1 VPRSAAWLSSGTR
14 RLRGDQRYQLSFS
27 VLLAALVPNLFA
39 VGAPILAFVI
49 TFGLIKWMLSSGRV
63 RLALDHPNAR
73 SLHTS
78 PIPRTGGLAIISA
91 ALLAGGLVA
100 PQPASLLACAAGLAL
115 VSFLDDSRGL
125 AVTWRLT
132 AHLAIA
138 TVFVWMNISG
148 SPLYLLGLFVLALVW
163 MTNLYNFMDGSDG
176 LAGGMTVIGFGSY
189 AVAGWLSGDSA
200 LAWLTASIAA
210 SALAFLYFNFHPA
223 RIFLGDAGS
232 IPLGFLAAAIGL
244 LGWKWRGWPAWF
256 PFLVFSPF
264 IVDASVTLVRRFLR
278 GEKVW
283 QAHRS
288 HYYQRL
294 VQIGWGHRK
303 TALAEYVLMLA
314 AGVCAVWGIGR
325 ALTEQIILLGVWVV
339 IYVGLAVLTDRSCR
353 NQERQAVISES

>member
-1 VPRSAAWLSSGTR
+1 
-14 RLRGDQRYQLSFS
+14 
-27 VLLAALVPNLFA
+27 LVPNFFA
-39 VGAPILAFVI
+39 VGAPIFAFVV
-49 TFGLIKWMLSSGRV
+49 TFGLINWMLSSGRV

-73 SLHTS
+73 SLHKS

-91 ALLAGGLVA
+91 ALLAGGFVA
-100 PQPASLLACAAGLAL
+100 PHPASLFACAAGLTL
-115 VSFLDDSRGL
+115 VSFLDDARGL

-138 TVFVWMNISG
+138 IVFVWMNISG
-148 SPLYLLGLFVLALVW
+148 SALHLLGLFVLALVW

-189 AVAGWLSGDSA
+189 AVAGCLSGDSA

-232 IPLGFLAAAIGL
+232 VPLGFLAAAIGL
-244 LGWKWRGWPAWF
+244 LGWKQTGWPAWF
-256 PFLVFSPF
+256 PLLVFSPF
-264 IVDASVTLVRRFLR
+264 IVDASVTLVRRLLR

-294 VQIGWGHRK
+294 VRMGWGHRK
-303 TALAEYVLMLA
+303 TALAEYALMLT
-314 AGVCAVWGIGR
+314 AGGSALWGTKQPFP
-325 ALTEQIILLGVWVV
+325 AQMMLLGMWFAV
-339 IYVGLAVLTDRSCR
+339 YVALGVAVDRSWRTHEGRGAEIQPNR
-353 NQERQAVISES
+353 NL

>member
-1 VPRSAAWLSSGTR
+1 MCT
-14 RLRGDQRYQLSFS
+14 
-27 VLLAALVPNLFA
+27 VLL
-39 VGAPILAFVI
+39 VGALAV
-49 TFGLIKWMLSSGRV
+49 
-63 RLALDHPNAR
+63 
-73 SLHTS
+73 
-78 PIPRTGGLAIISA
+78 
-91 ALLAGGLVA
+91 
-100 PQPASLLACAAGLAL
+100 PQKLLLACAAGLAL
-115 VSFLDDSRGL
+115 VSFLDDWRGL
-125 AVTWRLT
+125 AIRWRFAT
-132 AHLAIA
+132 HFAIMII
-138 TVFVWMNISG
+138 FVWINFPGI
-148 SPLYLLGLFVLALVW
+148 PLHWLASIVFGLIW
-163 MTNLYNFMDGSDG
+163 MTNLYNFMDGCDG
-176 LAGGMTVIGFGSY
+176 LAGGMTVVGFGSY